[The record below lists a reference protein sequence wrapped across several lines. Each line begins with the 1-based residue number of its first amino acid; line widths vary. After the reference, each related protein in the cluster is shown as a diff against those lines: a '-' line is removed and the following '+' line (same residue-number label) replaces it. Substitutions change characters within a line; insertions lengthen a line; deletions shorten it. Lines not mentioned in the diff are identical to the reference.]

1 MPNLKSTVIA
11 ASVVYLASS
20 AAAAAQG
27 RGAGGGRGRG
37 GGRGGGGG
45 SKICFHIISDHPFAS
60 NNDAE

>member
-20 AAAAAQG
+20 AAAQG
-27 RGAGGGRGRG
+27 RGGRGGRGRG

-45 SKICFHIISDHPFAS
+45 SKICFHIILDHPFAS